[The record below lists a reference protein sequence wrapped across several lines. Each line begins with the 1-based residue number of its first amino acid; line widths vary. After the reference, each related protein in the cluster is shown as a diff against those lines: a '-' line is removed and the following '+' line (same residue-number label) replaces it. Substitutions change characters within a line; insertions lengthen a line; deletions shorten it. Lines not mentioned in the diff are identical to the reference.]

1 MRFPTN
7 SKLATRISIIMT
19 VIFIAGMLLLWRFV
33 SENAVSI
40 VGNDI
45 TNYMTAFAMG
55 SEVHQLR
62 ADPQN
67 PELQSIKMLMDD
79 IAAASVRQTE
89 MIAFVEE
96 GIKEISGV
104 VQTNSSIAEESAA
117 VSREL
122 SEQARTL
129 NGLISQFRIS

>member
-33 SENAVSI
+33 SEN
-40 VGNDI
+40 DI
-45 TNYMTAFAMG
+45 TNYMTAFALG
-55 SEVHQLR
+55 SEVHQLL

-67 PELQSIKMLMDD
+67 PELQSIKILMDD

>member
-33 SENAVSI
+33 SEN
-40 VGNDI
+40 DI
-45 TNYMTAFAMG
+45 TNYMTAFALG
-55 SEVHQLR
+55 SEVHQLLT
-62 ADPQN
+62 DPQN

-104 VQTNSSIAEESAA
+104 VQTNSSIAEASAA
-117 VSREL
+117 VCREL

>member
-33 SENAVSI
+33 SEN
-40 VGNDI
+40 DI
-45 TNYMTAFAMG
+45 TNYMTAFALG
-55 SEVHQLR
+55 SEVHQLLT
-62 ADPQN
+62 DPQN

-117 VSREL
+117 VCREL